1 MFYFDNIIKKLEKEK
16 LERLE
21 NIIPKYIYNQT
32 IPKDVLVVIC
42 EYIPIP
48 LTDETIHDTVRNY
61 VTSNTDNK
69 QRVIKKFGRI
79 SNWDVTQV
87 TEMGYLFNQNDYI
100 SLNFNEDISNWNVSN
115 VTTMNG
121 MFSGSTS
128 FNQPLN
134 NWDVSNV
141 RNMESMFTYTTNFN
155 QSLNN
160 WDISNVTNMNWMFH
174 YAEKFN
180 QPLND
185 WNVSNVTTMRFMFSE
200 ATSFDIQQ
208 NAPWYDESDDESS
221 DSSSDSSEEEEL
233 DDEWDRYIYYDKYG
247 NKHEICRY

>member
-48 LTDETIHDTVRNY
+48 LTDETIHDAIRNY
-61 VTSNTDNK
+61 VSSNIDNK

-87 TEMGYLFNQNDYI
+87 TKMCNLFNQNDYI

-115 VTTMNG
+115 VRNMSW
-121 MFSGSTS
+121 MFYNAEN

-141 RNMESMFTYTTNFN
+141 TDMEY
-155 QSLNN
+155 
-160 WDISNVTNMNWMFH
+160 MFH

-200 ATSFDIQQ
+200 ATSFDIQE
-208 NAPWYDESDDESS
+208 NAPWYDESYDSSS

-233 DDEWDRYIYYDKYG
+233 DDEWDRYIYYDKYR
-247 NKHEICRY
+247 NKHEIYRY

>member
-1 MFYFDNIIKKLEKEK
+1 MVYFKMVYFDNIIKKLEKQK

-48 LTDETIHDTVRNY
+48 LTDETIHHAVENY
-61 VTSNTDNK
+61 VTSNIDNK

-87 TEMGYLFNQNDYI
+87 TEMCNLFNLNDYI
-100 SLNFNEDISNWNVSN
+100 SFNFNEDISNWNVSN
-115 VTTMNG
+115 VTTMQN
-121 MFSGSTS
+121 MFA
-128 FNQPLN
+128 
-134 NWDVSNV
+134 
-141 RNMESMFTYTTNFN
+141 YTTNFN
-155 QSLNN
+155 QPLNN
-160 WDISNVTNMNWMFH
+160 WDISNVTKMNWMFH

-200 ATSFDIQQ
+200 ATSFDIQE
-208 NAPWYDESDDESS
+208 NAPWYDESDNESDDES
-221 DSSSDSSEEEEL
+221 DDESEEEEL